1 MAVFLSPEGN
11 RDTPLIIDREQHPG
25 WRVNS
30 WLIAGREEGRGLLID
45 TGADPP
51 HILEMVRRHG
61 VTIEAIVCSH
71 RHYDHIAGNEILVR
85 NLSVPVFVHP
95 LEKALVPTATDVA
108 PAGHRFDFGTWHADV
123 IHLPGHTAGQIGL
136 KVPGVGTWTADT
148 LFRGSVGGTMG
159 PGATSFEDLQSSV
172 LEGILADDPETKIY
186 PGHGDSTTVGHE
198 LERNPF
204 VRLWRGLEQPGT
216 RPGRVDGKR
225 VTIEVWTRDYDAGH
239 KAQVRFA
246 DDKRA
251 IVAGSKV
258 QKVTL

>member
-1 MAVFLSPEGN
+1 M
-11 RDTPLIIDREQHPG
+11 IIDREQHAG
-25 WRVNS
+25 WLVNS
-30 WLIAGREEGRGLLID
+30 WLIAGREEGRGLLLD

-61 VTIEAIVCSH
+61 VKVEAIVCSH
-71 RHYDHIAGNEILVR
+71 RHYDHIAGNEFLAR
-85 NLSVPVFVHP
+85 NLSVPVYVHP

-108 PAGHRFDFGTWHADV
+108 PAGHRFDFGSWHAEV
-123 IHLPGHTAGQIGL
+123 VHLPGHTGGQIGL
-136 KVPGVGTWTADT
+136 SVPGVGFWTADT
-148 LFRGSVGGTMG
+148 LFKHSVGGTTG
-159 PGATSFEDLQSSV
+159 PGATSFEDLRSSV
-172 LEGILADDPETKIY
+172 LERILTAPAETTIY
-186 PGHGDSTTVGHE
+186 PGHGDETSVGHE

-204 VRLWRGLEQPGT
+204 VRLWRGLEKPGT

-225 VTIEVWTRDYDAGH
+225 VTIEVWAKDYDNGN

-246 DDKRA
+246 DDSRA